1 MIVGLTGGLATGKS
15 LVAGELKRLG
25 AHIIDA
31 DLIAREVV
39 EPGCPAYNDIVKE
52 FGPGVV
58 RPDGKLDRKA
68 LGNIVFT
75 DPAALDRLNN
85 ITHPRIRERIRE
97 EAERH
102 EAEGDA
108 LIVLDVALLIEMG
121 VKYQVKKI
129 IVVAAE
135 KEQQIERAMKRDGL
149 SREEAERRLSCQ
161 MDIKEKLEYAD
172 YVIDNSTTREAA
184 LSQTRALFEELI
196 GQKNVKKG
204 T

>member
-52 FGPGVV
+52 FGKSVV
-58 RPDGKLDRKA
+58 LPDGRLDRKA
-68 LGNIVFT
+68 LGNIVFH
-75 DPAALDRLNN
+75 DRAALDKLND
-85 ITHPRIRERIRE
+85 ITHPRIRERIGE
-97 EAERH
+97 EVKRH
-102 EAEGDA
+102 EAEGDR

-121 VKYQVKKI
+121 VKYHVEKI

-135 KEQQIERAMKRDGL
+135 KEQQIERAMQRDGL
-149 SREEAERRLSCQ
+149 SREEAQKRLSCQ
-161 MDIKEKLEYAD
+161 MDIKEKLEFAD

-184 LSQTRALFEELI
+184 LEQTRALFDELT
-196 GQKNVKKG
+196 GLKNVKKV